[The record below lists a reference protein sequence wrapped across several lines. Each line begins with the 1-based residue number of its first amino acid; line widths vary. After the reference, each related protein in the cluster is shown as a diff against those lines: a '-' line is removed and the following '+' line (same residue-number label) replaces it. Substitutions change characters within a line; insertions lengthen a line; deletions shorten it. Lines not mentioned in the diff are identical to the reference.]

1 MSFGVMDI
9 EVPCEILDSKSRML
23 GSRDTRD
30 GTPSSVVEEYLLGEL
45 APRTRQV
52 VGEIVALGVLATLEA
67 RMGFE
72 GKGERVCSKMSTEC
86 TILYLKESA

>member
-45 APRTRQV
+45 APSTKPV
-52 VGEIVALGVLATLEA
+52 VREIVALGVLATLEA

-72 GKGERVCSKMSTEC
+72 RKGERACSKMSTKC
-86 TILYLKESA
+86 TTIMND

>member
-30 GTPSSVVEEYLLGEL
+30 GTPSSVVEEYLLGGV
-45 APRTRQV
+45 APSTGLV
-52 VGEIVALGVLATLEA
+52 AGEVVALGVLATLEA
-67 RMGFE
+67 RMRFE
-72 GKGERVCSKMSTEC
+72 GKKIIYITRGKCSV
-86 TILYLKESA
+86 Y

>member
-30 GTPSSVVEEYLLGEL
+30 GTPSSVVEEYLLGGES
-45 APRTRQV
+45 PRTRQV
-52 VGEIVALGVLATLEA
+52 VGRVSSTRSSSHTKGSDGIREEGGKSVL
-67 RMGFE
+67 
-72 GKGERVCSKMSTEC
+72 
-86 TILYLKESA
+86 

>member
-9 EVPCEILDSKSRML
+9 EVPCEILNSKSRML

-45 APRTRQV
+45 AQVHPITRALSGTPLSTRQV
-52 VGEIVALGVLATLEA
+52 VGRVSSTRSSSHTRGSDEIRG
-67 RMGFE
+67 E
-72 GKGERVCSKMSTEC
+72 GR
-86 TILYLKESA
+86 IYI

>member
-30 GTPSSVVEEYLLGEL
+30 GTPSSIVEEYLLGGKSTITG
-45 APRTRQV
+45 RV

-67 RMGFE
+67 RMRFE
-72 GKGERVCSKMSTEC
+72 RKG
-86 TILYLKESA
+86 

>member
-30 GTPSSVVEEYLLGEL
+30 GTPSSIVEEYLLGGV
-45 APRTRQV
+45 APST
-52 VGEIVALGVLATLEA
+52 GLVAG
-67 RMGFE
+67 GN
-72 GKGERVCSKMSTEC
+72 
-86 TILYLKESA
+86 I